1 VSLVAA
7 PADKRFRRV
16 HVKPARRRGWLRGV
30 LAPAL
35 RYGGIAAL
43 IAVAAYEIGA
53 LVSRAGVLR
62 VDRIAI
68 AGNERLSS
76 GDVLA
81 LLTGMRGEHILLT
94 DLPGW
99 RQRIM
104 ASPWVRDAALK
115 RSLPATIEVT
125 VFERTPVG
133 IGRLDGRL
141 YLFDEHG
148 TVIDEYGAQYADLD
162 LPIVDGLAASTTE
175 GTADESRAELA
186 ARVIAAVRGQ
196 PAVASRLSQIDVS
209 DVRNAAV
216 ILSGEPAVIYVGEDR
231 FSQRLQAYL
240 DLSETLHARVPE
252 IDYIDLRFDGR
263 IFVRPSE
270 KVAKRK

>member
-1 VSLVAA
+1 MSLVAA

-16 HVKPARRRGWLRGV
+16 HVKPARRRGWWRGV
-30 LAPAL
+30 LAPAV
-35 RYGGIAAL
+35 RYGGISLLSAL
-43 IAVAAYEIGA
+43 AVYEAGA
-53 LVSRAGVLR
+53 FINRAGVLH
-62 VDRIAI
+62 VDRIVV

-99 RQRIM
+99 RRRLM

-133 IGRLDGRL
+133 IGRLDGQL

-162 LPIVDGLAASTTE
+162 LPIVDGLAASSAA
-175 GTADESRAELA
+175 GAADESRADLA
-186 ARVIAAVRGQ
+186 ARVIAAVRAQ

-270 KVAKRK
+270 KKTKRK